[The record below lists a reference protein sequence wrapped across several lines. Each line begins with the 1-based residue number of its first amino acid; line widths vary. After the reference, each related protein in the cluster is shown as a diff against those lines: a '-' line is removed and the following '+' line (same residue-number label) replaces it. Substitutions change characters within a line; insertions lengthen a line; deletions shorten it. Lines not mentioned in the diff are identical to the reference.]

1 MWESESW
8 RLSDNGIVFYESPL
22 DGKSKVTKGV
32 QYFGI
37 TGKDKVFSLLPE
49 DKNIPVTLNQIRKLN
64 TRNVTREGR
73 LSPPVLKVSDG
84 PVLVR
89 QNDLELLH
97 KRLVTQVGRRLVM
110 VV

>member
-1 MWESESW
+1 MILLCTTRKKRKLEKIFLLYIISLIEGVEEPGVMWESESW

-49 DKNIPVTLNQIRKLN
+49 DKNIPVTLNQAS
-64 TRNVTREGR
+64 REFWR
-73 LSPPVLKVSDG
+73 
-84 PVLVR
+84 
-89 QNDLELLH
+89 H
-97 KRLVTQVGRRLVM
+97 
-110 VV
+110 